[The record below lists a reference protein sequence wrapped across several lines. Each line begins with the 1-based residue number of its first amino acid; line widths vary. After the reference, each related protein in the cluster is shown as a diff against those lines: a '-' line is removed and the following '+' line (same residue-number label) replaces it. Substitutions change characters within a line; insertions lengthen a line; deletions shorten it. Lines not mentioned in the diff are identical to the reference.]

1 MNAIMHVSFNQGGVV
16 AGCFLLEDWGGVTTD
31 LVLSKGP
38 LCSCMGKKRFC
49 FCTSDLKVYLPFPSY
64 L

>member
-31 LVLSKGP
+31 LVLSKD
-38 LCSCMGKKRFC
+38 LVWAKKGSVFVH
-49 FCTSDLKVYLPFPSY
+49 LI
-64 L
+64 